1 MDYKYL
7 LECKNN
13 LFDFLSS
20 LIIPNIYSG
29 INGMYEYSVNMCKL
43 LDEKHKYNKELVN
56 PGTITIF
63 RLCLSDIP
71 TLNNYEI
78 ENEYNNIKQN
88 SGCSTFFDDL
98 VRACFKSQI
107 ILLTYNPITEK
118 SNFSSSELY
127 DNIIIK
133 DYIHKCYIE
142 VSNYFKENPELFLKK
157 DKKREIYQIIKDCI
171 EHAIKKSIPN
181 YDEILKEYLK
191 INFEVSK
198 KEDKL
203 SFNNIKEMVNTM
215 ISNQKYG
222 GKPNINAIINSVS
235 TNNNEDFEH
244 FINLNKGIIN
254 DDKEVINADNKEVI
268 NADNK
273 EEHGKKEEDK
283 TKVGGNYESTHN
295 ISGQNYILNT
305 QSNINSTIVTSVKN
319 DISKGGGVDNTSGI
333 IDINKKKD
341 IEIDNILNNNP
352 IPEEYSNTSE
362 NASMSKIEN
371 NNDELT
377 SPIPIRN
384 NKINDL
390 PVINSDNGSSI
401 KRTGKINKNFK
412 QSKQRNEADSFFK
425 LLV

>member
-29 INGMYEYSVNMCKL
+29 ISGMYEYSVNMCKL
-43 LDEKHKYNKELVN
+43 LDEKHKHNKKLVN

-63 RLCLSDIP
+63 KLCLSDIP

-98 VRACFKSQI
+98 VRSCFKSQI

-157 DKKREIYQIIKDCI
+157 DKKKEIYQIIKDCI
-171 EHAIKKSIPN
+171 EYAIKKSISN

-215 ISNQKYG
+215 IGNQKYG

-235 TNNNEDFEH
+235 TNNNEDFEN

-254 DDKEVINADNKEVI
+254 DDKEDGNKE
-268 NADNK
+268 D
-273 EEHGKKEEDK
+273 GKKE
-283 TKVGGNYESTHN
+283 GGTYESTHN

-305 QSNINSTIVTSVKN
+305 QSNINSTVGTSVKN
-319 DISKGGGVDNTSGI
+319 DISKGGAIDNTSGI

-352 IPEEYSNTSE
+352 TIPEEYSITSD
-362 NASMSKIEN
+362 NVSISKIGN

-390 PVINSDNGSSI
+390 PVIDSDIGI
-401 KRTGKINKNFK
+401 GTGKINKNFK
-412 QSKQRNEADSFFK
+412 KSKQRDEADSFFK

>member
-29 INGMYEYSVNMCKL
+29 ISGMYEYSINMCKL
-43 LDEKHKYNKELVN
+43 LDEKHKYNKKLVN

-63 RLCLSDIP
+63 KLCLSDIP

-98 VRACFKSQI
+98 VRACFKSHI

-118 SNFSSSELY
+118 SIFSSSELY

-133 DYIHKCYIE
+133 DYVHKCYIE

-157 DKKREIYQIIKDCI
+157 DKKKEIYQIIKECI
-171 EHAIKKSIPN
+171 EHAIKKSISN

-215 ISNQKYG
+215 IGNQKYG

-254 DDKEVINADNKEVI
+254 DD
-268 NADNK
+268 NK
-273 EEHGKKEEDK
+273 EEDHRNKEEEYGKK
-283 TKVGGNYESTHN
+283 GGNYESTHN

-305 QSNINSTIVTSVKN
+305 QSNINSTIVTSAKN
-319 DISKGGGVDNTSGI
+319 DISKGGAVDNTSGI

-352 IPEEYSNTSE
+352 PIPEEYSNTSD
-362 NASMSKIEN
+362 NASISISKN

-390 PVINSDNGSSI
+390 PVMDFDTGIIG
-401 KRTGKINKNFK
+401 TGKINKNFK
-412 QSKQRNEADSFFK
+412 KSKQREEADSFFK

>member
-29 INGMYEYSVNMCKL
+29 INSMYEYSVNMCKL
-43 LDEKHKYNKELVN
+43 LDEKHKYNKKIVN

-71 TLNNYEI
+71 ILNNYEI
-78 ENEYNNIKQN
+78 ENEYNNIKLN

-157 DKKREIYQIIKDCI
+157 DKKREIYQIIKECT

-244 FINLNKGIIN
+244 FINLNKDI
-254 DDKEVINADNKEVI
+254 INADNKEII

-273 EEHGKKEEDK
+273 EEDKK
-283 TKVGGNYESTHN
+283 KVGGNYESTHN

-305 QSNINSTIVTSVKN
+305 QSNINSTVITSVKN
-319 DISKGGGVDNTSGI
+319 DISKGGAVDNTSGI

-362 NASMSKIEN
+362 NASISMSKIEN

-377 SPIPIRN
+377 SPIAIRN

-390 PVINSDNGSSI
+390 PVINSDIGI
-401 KRTGKINKNFK
+401 GTGKINKNFK
-412 QSKQRNEADSFFK
+412 KSKQRDEADSFFK

>member
-43 LDEKHKYNKELVN
+43 LDEKHKYNKKLVN

-88 SGCSTFFDDL
+88 SGCSAFFDDL

-107 ILLTYNPITEK
+107 ILLTYNPITDK

-157 DKKREIYQIIKDCI
+157 DKKKEIYQIIKECI
-171 EHAIKKSIPN
+171 EHAIKKSISN

-191 INFEVSK
+191 INFDVSK
-198 KEDKL
+198 REDKL

-215 ISNQKYG
+215 IGNQKYG

-244 FINLNKGIIN
+244 FINLNKEIIN
-254 DDKEVINADNKEVI
+254 DD
-268 NADNK
+268 NK
-273 EEHGKKEEDK
+273 EENGK
-283 TKVGGNYESTHN
+283 KVGGNYESTHN

-305 QSNINSTIVTSVKN
+305 QSNINSTVVTSVKN
-319 DISKGGGVDNTSGI
+319 EISKGGAIDNTSGI

-352 IPEEYSNTSE
+352 TIPEEYSNTSE
-362 NASMSKIEN
+362 NVSISISKIEN

-390 PVINSDNGSSI
+390 PVINSDIGSSI
-401 KRTGKINKNFK
+401 KRTGKINKNFR
-412 QSKQRNEADSFFK
+412 QSKQRDEADSFFK

>member
-29 INGMYEYSVNMCKL
+29 ISGMYEYSVNMCKL
-43 LDEKHKYNKELVN
+43 LDEKHKHNKKLVN

-88 SGCSTFFDDL
+88 SGCLTFFDDL

-118 SNFSSSELY
+118 SKFSSSELY

-157 DKKREIYQIIKDCI
+157 DKKKEIYQIIKECI
-171 EHAIKKSIPN
+171 DHAIKKSISN

-215 ISNQKYG
+215 IGNQKYG

-254 DDKEVINADNKEVI
+254 DDKEEKHGN
-268 NADNK
+268 
-273 EEHGKKEEDK
+273 EEEKYEKKE
-283 TKVGGNYESTHN
+283 GGTYESTHN

-305 QSNINSTIVTSVKN
+305 QSNINSTVVLQLKMT
-319 DISKGGGVDNTSGI
+319 
-333 IDINKKKD
+333 
-341 IEIDNILNNNP
+341 
-352 IPEEYSNTSE
+352 
-362 NASMSKIEN
+362 
-371 NNDELT
+371 
-377 SPIPIRN
+377 
-384 NKINDL
+384 
-390 PVINSDNGSSI
+390 
-401 KRTGKINKNFK
+401 
-412 QSKQRNEADSFFK
+412 
-425 LLV
+425 

>member
-29 INGMYEYSVNMCKL
+29 ISGMYEYSVNMCKL
-43 LDEKHKYNKELVN
+43 LDEKHKYNKKLVN

-63 RLCLSDIP
+63 KLCLSDIP

-88 SGCSTFFDDL
+88 SGCSIFFDDL
-98 VRACFKSQI
+98 VRSCFKSQI

-127 DNIIIK
+127 ENIIIK

-157 DKKREIYQIIKDCI
+157 DKKKEIYQIIKECI
-171 EHAIKKSIPN
+171 EHAIKKSISN

-215 ISNQKYG
+215 IGNQKYG

-235 TNNNEDFEH
+235 TNNNEDFEN

-254 DDKEVINADNKEVI
+254 DDKEDINKE
-268 NADNK
+268 D
-273 EEHGKKEEDK
+273 GKKE
-283 TKVGGNYESTHN
+283 GGTYESTHN

-305 QSNINSTIVTSVKN
+305 QSNSNGNGNGNSNSNTNSTIVTSVKN
-319 DISKGGGVDNTSGI
+319 DISKGGAIDNTSGI

-352 IPEEYSNTSE
+352 TIPEEYSNTSD
-362 NASMSKIEN
+362 NVSISKIEN
-371 NNDELT
+371 NNDDELT

-390 PVINSDNGSSI
+390 PVIESDIGNIRVGN
-401 KRTGKINKNFK
+401 INKNFK
-412 QSKQRNEADSFFK
+412 KSKQRDEADSFFK